1 MSTVEAIRLATFDD
15 MIMGNSTDAFVGCAN
30 HTRTAHADVGA
41 EPTNCTALHGR
52 LVVSYRHGY
61 TPGVNVER
69 GKRRFATT
77 RWTLV
82 VAAGAAPSPDA
93 DAALANLYA
102 AYWYPLYA
110 FLRVRGHGAED
121 AQDLVQAF
129 FVHLL
134 EKKGLTQAQPTR
146 GRFRSFLLASLKN
159 FAANE
164 HDRRSAMKRGGGAP
178 IVSLEIEG
186 AEGRFQM
193 DPSTD
198 ETPDTLFDR
207 QWALTLLDRVLT
219 RLRDETAHRKPLQ
232 FERLKVYLTGED
244 PDHTYAE
251 AAAALGMSEGAVKVA
266 VHRLRRRFRECLRE
280 EIAETVSSA
289 EEIEDEIRHLWS
301 SVGR

>member
-1 MSTVEAIRLATFDD
+1 MHLC
-15 MIMGNSTDAFVGCAN
+15 GCAN
-30 HTRTAHADVGA
+30 HTRTAYAHGD
-41 EPTNCTALHGR
+41 PHPQTAQRLH
-52 LVVSYRHGY
+52 VNIVMSYRHGY
-61 TPGVNVER
+61 TRGVNVER

-110 FLRVRGHGAED
+110 FLRARGHGVED

-134 EKKGLTQAQPTR
+134 EKKALTQAQPTR

-178 IVSLEIEG
+178 VVPLEIEG
-186 AEGRFQM
+186 AEGRFQL

-219 RLRDETAHRKPLQ
+219 RLGDETARKPLH

-251 AAAALGMSEGAVKVA
+251 TAAALGMSEGAVKVA